1 MAYELTIAGQLA
13 AVRASLGVAPYDCIV
28 DAAGLG
34 THTTLQAA
42 ITAAPAGGRIYV
54 ASDLTIAPAAGTVA
68 FEITKNLTIDFSS
81 GPGGALRRIKNTGDG
96 DVFGS
101 GVALS
106 STDQVNGVKIIR
118 PYIEYTGAN
127 GSGRSLG
134 RAFNMHGTWNW
145 DIENPYISGHAVGIY
160 MDAGPG
166 VTGQCSHNVFRHS
179 VITAC
184 GIAVHNTVNAN
195 ANSWVDTKIS
205 NCDVHI
211 DHTSG
216 LNPCFEGLTCE
227 NLSGILTPLIYGRSS
242 GLKITGLHMEA
253 KASVGAITL
262 EAASTG
268 TIIDGDV
275 YNQGGGTRTAIA
287 NGARYSLRL
296 SNSIIAEH
304 GSNRGSREWSTQLA
318 NCTITDT
325 FIIAKAQVEARVK
338 AISLIPSDYVNYSGG
353 NFWTIDFKEYNGNT
367 LVGTIAT
374 ITQAAQIGLAGVAVT
389 GLDWTLTQDRVIRAV
404 FTKAGAPTTIY
415 QPIVQVEY
423 DVDPG

>member
-1 MAYELTIAGQLA
+1 MTYVAVLDLTKIGSSP
-13 AVRASLGVAPYDCIV
+13 RDCVV
-28 DAAGLG
+28 DAGGLG

-42 ITAAPAGGRIYV
+42 ILAAPAGGRIYV
-54 ASDLTIAPAAGTVA
+54 MSDLTVAPAAGTVA
-68 FEITKNLTIDFSS
+68 FEVNKNLTIDFSS

-101 GVALS
+101 GVALA
-106 STDQVNGVKIIR
+106 STAQVNGVKIIR

-145 DIENPYISGHAVGIY
+145 DIENPYVSGHAVGIY

-166 VTGQCSHNVFRHS
+166 VTGQCSHNVFRHA

-184 GIAVHNTVNAN
+184 GIGVHNTVNAN
-195 ANSWVDTKIS
+195 ANSFVDTKIS

-227 NLSGILTPLIYGRSS
+227 NLSGILTPLIYARSS
-242 GLKITGLHMEA
+242 GLQITDLHMEA

-268 TIIDGDV
+268 TIIAGYV
-275 YNQGGGTRTAIA
+275 YNQGGGTRIAIA
-287 NGARYSLRL
+287 NGARF
-296 SNSIIAEH
+296 SIQFNDSVIAEH
-304 GSNRGSREWSTQLA
+304 GSNRAAREWSTQIY
-318 NCTITDT
+318 NVTITDT
-325 FIIAKAQVEARVK
+325 FVVAKAQVAARVK
-338 AISLIPSDYVNYSGG
+338 AISLIPTDFVNFTGG
-353 NFWTIDFKEYNGNT
+353 NFWTVDFKDYNGN
-367 LVGTIAT
+367 VAGSTIAT
-374 ITQAAQIGLAGVAVT
+374 ITQGAQIGLGGVTAS
-389 GLDWTLTQDRVIRAV
+389 GLDYTLAQDHTIRAV
-404 FTKAGAPTTIY
+404 FTKSGTAPMIY
-415 QPIVQVEY
+415 HPIIQVEY
-423 DVDPG
+423 DVDLA